1 MTPQQA
7 TKQLL
12 DMGCN
17 YLSVVDIEGNTLV
30 PKQQNKFTEPADIK
44 KQADKVTNY
53 VKTAPEGTYVIEGR
67 IGSTSKPTQI
77 VVSKGESAPATAA
90 APTAAAPS
98 RGIADPGSESVLSY
112 SAALKMQ
119 GELAE
124 LRAEN
129 ARLKDLVEYLETDLA
144 LMEAEAAEAAEA
156 PQMAESPVMGAI
168 GQLAAILPA
177 VVDKWFENQ
186 KENREIEKA
195 KLYQQ
200 MQQRQAQ
207 QAPRSYENNTTG
219 YDTF

>member
-44 KQADKVTNY
+44 KQADKVMNY

-98 RGIADPGSESVLSY
+98 RGIADPGECVELQRRAKD
-112 SAALKMQ
+112 AA
-119 GELAE
+119 ADR
-124 LRAEN
+124 RAYFG
-129 ARLKDLVEYLETDLA
+129 K
-144 LMEAEAAEAAEA
+144 
-156 PQMAESPVMGAI
+156 
-168 GQLAAILPA
+168 
-177 VVDKWFENQ
+177 
-186 KENREIEKA
+186 
-195 KLYQQ
+195 
-200 MQQRQAQ
+200 RQAK
-207 QAPRSYENNTTG
+207 RSG
-219 YDTF
+219 GIAGG

>member
-1 MTPQQA
+1 MTALQA

-44 KQADKVTNY
+44 KQADKVANY

-67 IGSTSKPTQI
+67 IGSTSKPTQL
-77 VVSKGESAPATAA
+77 VVHKGEVAPATAA

-98 RGIADPGSESVLSY
+98 RGISDPGSESVLSY
-112 SAALKMQ
+112 TAALKMQ
-119 GELAE
+119 SEIAE

-129 ARLKDLVEYLETDLA
+129 ARLKDLVESLEADLSE
-144 LMEAEAAEAAEA
+144 MEEAE
-156 PQMAESPVMGAI
+156 PQQMAESPAMNAL

-195 KLYQQ
+195 KLYQMHQ
-200 MQQRQAQ
+200 ARQAQ
-207 QAPRSYENNTTG
+207 QQQYQSNGHSEYES
-219 YDTF
+219 F

>member
-1 MTPQQA
+1 
-7 TKQLL
+7 
-12 DMGCN
+12 MGCN

-44 KQADKVTNY
+44 KQADKVANY

-67 IGSTSKPTQI
+67 IGSTSKPTQL
-77 VVSKGESAPATAA
+77 VVHKGEVAPATAA

-98 RGIADPGSESVLSY
+98 RGISDPGSESVLSY
-112 SAALKMQ
+112 TAALKMQ
-119 GELAE
+119 AEIAE

-129 ARLKDLVEYLETDLA
+129 ARLKDLVESLEADLSE
-144 LMEAEAAEAAEA
+144 MEEAE
-156 PQMAESPVMGAI
+156 PQQMAESPAMNAL

-195 KLYQQ
+195 KLYQMHQ
-200 MQQRQAQ
+200 ARQAQ
-207 QAPRSYENNTTG
+207 QQQYQSNGHSEYES
-219 YDTF
+219 F

>member
-1 MTPQQA
+1 MTALQA

-44 KQADKVTNY
+44 KQADKVANY

-67 IGSTSKPTQI
+67 IGSTSKPTQL
-77 VVSKGESAPATAA
+77 VVHKGEVAPATAA

-98 RGIADPGSESVLSY
+98 RGISDPGSESVLSY
-112 SAALKMQ
+112 TAALKMQ
-119 GELAE
+119 AEIAE

-129 ARLKDLVEYLETDLA
+129 ARLKDLVESLEADL
-144 LMEAEAAEAAEA
+144 LEMEEAE
-156 PQMAESPVMGAI
+156 PQQMAESPAMNAL

-195 KLYQQ
+195 KLYQMHQ
-200 MQQRQAQ
+200 ARQAQ
-207 QAPRSYENNTTG
+207 QQQYQSNGHSEYES
-219 YDTF
+219 F

>member
-1 MTPQQA
+1 MTALQA

-44 KQADKVTNY
+44 KQADKVANY

-67 IGSTSKPTQI
+67 IGSTSKPTQL
-77 VVSKGESAPATAA
+77 VVHKGEVAPATAA

-98 RGIADPGSESVLSY
+98 RGISDLGSESVLSY
-112 SAALKMQ
+112 TAALKMQ
-119 GELAE
+119 AEIAE

-129 ARLKDLVEYLETDLA
+129 ARLKDLVDSLEADLSE
-144 LMEAEAAEAAEA
+144 MEEAE
-156 PQMAESPVMGAI
+156 PQQMAESPAI
-168 GQLAAILPA
+168 NALGQLAAILPA

-195 KLYQQ
+195 KLYQMHQ
-200 MQQRQAQ
+200 ARQAQ
-207 QAPRSYENNTTG
+207 QQQYQSNGHSEYES
-219 YDTF
+219 F

>member
-1 MTPQQA
+1 MTALQA

-30 PKQQNKFTEPADIK
+30 PKQQNKYTEPADIK
-44 KQADKVTNY
+44 KQAEKVANY

-67 IGSTSKPTQI
+67 IGSTSKPTQL
-77 VVSKGESAPATAA
+77 VVHKGEVAPATAA

-98 RGIADPGSESVLSY
+98 RGISDPGSESVLSY
-112 SAALKMQ
+112 TAALKMQ
-119 GELAE
+119 AEIAE

-129 ARLKDLVEYLETDLA
+129 ARLKDLVDSLEADLSE
-144 LMEAEAAEAAEA
+144 MEEAE
-156 PQMAESPVMGAI
+156 PQQMAESPAMNAL

-195 KLYQQ
+195 KLYQMHQ
-200 MQQRQAQ
+200 ARQAQ
-207 QAPRSYENNTTG
+207 QQQYQSNGHSEYES
-219 YDTF
+219 F

>member
-44 KQADKVTNY
+44 KQADKVANY

-67 IGSTSKPTQI
+67 IGSTSKPTQL
-77 VVSKGESAPATAA
+77 VVHKGEVAPATAA

-98 RGIADPGSESVLSY
+98 RGISDPGSESVLSY
-112 SAALKMQ
+112 TAALKMQ
-119 GELAE
+119 SEIAE

-129 ARLKDLVEYLETDLA
+129 ARLKDLVESLEADLSE
-144 LMEAEAAEAAEA
+144 MEEAE
-156 PQMAESPVMGAI
+156 PQQMAESPAMNAL

-195 KLYQQ
+195 KLYQMHQ
-200 MQQRQAQ
+200 ARQAQ
-207 QAPRSYENNTTG
+207 QQQYQSNGHSEYES
-219 YDTF
+219 F

>member
-1 MTPQQA
+1 MTALQA

-44 KQADKVTNY
+44 KQADKVANY

-67 IGSTSKPTQI
+67 IGSTSKPTQL
-77 VVSKGESAPATAA
+77 VVHKGEVAPATAA

-98 RGIADPGSESVLSY
+98 RGISDPGSESVLSY
-112 SAALKMQ
+112 TAALKMQ
-119 GELAE
+119 AEIAE

-129 ARLKDLVEYLETDLA
+129 ARLKDLVDSLEADLSE
-144 LMEAEAAEAAEA
+144 MEEAE
-156 PQMAESPVMGAI
+156 PQQMAESPAMNAL

-195 KLYQQ
+195 KLYQMHQ
-200 MQQRQAQ
+200 ARQAQ
-207 QAPRSYENNTTG
+207 QQQYQSNGHSEYES
-219 YDTF
+219 F

>member
-17 YLSVVDIEGNTLV
+17 YFSVVDIDGNTLV

-44 KQADKVTNY
+44 KQAEKVANY

-67 IGSTSKPTQI
+67 IGSTSKPTQL
-77 VVSKGESAPATAA
+77 VVHKGESAPATAEA
-90 APTAAAPS
+90 LKAAAPS
-98 RGIADPGSESVLSY
+98 RGISDPGSESVLSY

-119 GELAE
+119 QQIAE
-124 LRAEN
+124 LTAEN
-129 ARLKDLVEYLETDLA
+129 ARLKDLVESLEADLA
-144 LMEAEAAEAAEA
+144 DIEEAAAEA
-156 PQMAESPVMGAI
+156 PQMAESPAMGAI
-168 GQLAAILPA
+168 GQLAAVLPA

-195 KLYQQ
+195 KLYQAH
-200 MQQRQAQ
+200 QQRQAQ
-207 QAPRSYENNTTG
+207 QKQYQANNVHSDYES
-219 YDTF
+219 F

>member
-12 DMGCN
+12 DMGCTFF
-17 YLSVVDIEGNTLV
+17 SVVDIDGNTLV
-30 PKQQNKFTEPADIK
+30 PKQQNKFVEPADIK
-44 KQADKVTNY
+44 KQAEKVANY
-53 VKTAPEGTYVIEGR
+53 VRTAPEGTYVIEGR

-77 VVSKGESAPATAA
+77 VVSKGEVAPATAA

-98 RGIADPGSESVLSY
+98 RGIADPGENVLSY

-119 GELAE
+119 QQIAE
-124 LRAEN
+124 LTSEN
-129 ARLKDLVEYLETDLA
+129 ARLKDLVESMEADLA
-144 LMEAEAAEAAEA
+144 DMEAEAADA
-156 PQMAESPVMGAI
+156 PQMAESPAMGAI

-195 KLYQQ
+195 KMYQA

-207 QAPRSYENNTTG
+207 QQQYQSNGHSE

>member
-1 MTPQQA
+1 MTALQA

-17 YLSVVDIEGNTLV
+17 YLSVVDIEGNTLG
-30 PKQQNKFTEPADIK
+30 PKKQNKFTEPADNK
-44 KQADKVTNY
+44 KQAEKVANY

-67 IGSTSKPTQI
+67 IGSTSKPTQL
-77 VVSKGESAPATAA
+77 VVHKGEVAPATAA

-98 RGIADPGSESVLSY
+98 RGISDPGSESVLSY
-112 SAALKMQ
+112 TAALKMQ
-119 GELAE
+119 AEIAE

-129 ARLKDLVEYLETDLA
+129 ARLKDLVDSLEADLSE
-144 LMEAEAAEAAEA
+144 MEEAE
-156 PQMAESPVMGAI
+156 PQQMAESPAMNAL

-195 KLYQQ
+195 KLYQMHQ
-200 MQQRQAQ
+200 ARQAQ
-207 QAPRSYENNTTG
+207 QQQYQSNGHSEYES
-219 YDTF
+219 F

>member
-1 MTPQQA
+1 MTALQA

-44 KQADKVTNY
+44 KQAEKVANY

-67 IGSTSKPTQI
+67 IGSTSKPTQL
-77 VVSKGESAPATAA
+77 VVHKGEVAPATAA

-98 RGIADPGSESVLSY
+98 RGISDPGSESVLSY
-112 SAALKMQ
+112 TAALKMQ
-119 GELAE
+119 AEIAE

-129 ARLKDLVEYLETDLA
+129 ARLKDLVDSLEADLSE
-144 LMEAEAAEAAEA
+144 MEEAE
-156 PQMAESPVMGAI
+156 PQQMAESPAMNAL

-195 KLYQQ
+195 KLYQ
-200 MQQRQAQ
+200 MHQQRQAQ
-207 QAPRSYENNTTG
+207 QPQYQSNRDTTG

>member
-17 YLSVVDIEGNTLV
+17 YFSVVDIDGNTLV

-44 KQADKVTNY
+44 KQAEKVANY

-67 IGSTSKPTQI
+67 IGSTSKPTQL
-77 VVSKGESAPATAA
+77 VVHKGESAPATAP
-90 APTAAAPS
+90 APAAAAPS
-98 RGIADPGSESVLSY
+98 RGISDPGSESVLSY

-119 GELAE
+119 QQIAE
-124 LRAEN
+124 LTAEN
-129 ARLKDLVEYLETDLA
+129 ARLKDLVESLEADLA
-144 LMEAEAAEAAEA
+144 DMEAEAADA
-156 PQMAESPVMGAI
+156 PQLAESPAMGAI
-168 GQLAAILPA
+168 GQLAAVLPA
-177 VVDKWFENQ
+177 LVDKWFENQ

-200 MQQRQAQ
+200 HQHRQAQ
-207 QAPRSYENNTTG
+207 QAPRSYENNTTS

>member
-1 MTPQQA
+1 MTALQA

-17 YLSVVDIEGNTLV
+17 YLSVVNIEGNTLV

-44 KQADKVTNY
+44 KQAEKVANY

-67 IGSTSKPTQI
+67 IGSTSKPTQL
-77 VVSKGESAPATAA
+77 VVHKGEVAPATAA

-98 RGIADPGSESVLSY
+98 RGISDPGSESVLSY
-112 SAALKMQ
+112 TAALKMQ
-119 GELAE
+119 AEIAE

-129 ARLKDLVEYLETDLA
+129 ARLKDLVDSLEADLSE
-144 LMEAEAAEAAEA
+144 MEEAE
-156 PQMAESPVMGAI
+156 PQQMAESPAMNAL

-195 KLYQQ
+195 KLYQ
-200 MQQRQAQ
+200 MHQQRQAQ
-207 QAPRSYENNTTG
+207 QQQYQSNGHSEYES
-219 YDTF
+219 F

>member
-1 MTPQQA
+1 MTALQA

-44 KQADKVTNY
+44 KQAEKVANY

-67 IGSTSKPTQI
+67 IGSTSKPTQL
-77 VVSKGESAPATAA
+77 VVHKGEVAPATAA

-98 RGIADPGSESVLSY
+98 RGISDPGSESVLSY
-112 SAALKMQ
+112 TAALKMQ
-119 GELAE
+119 AEIAE

-129 ARLKDLVEYLETDLA
+129 ARLKDLVDSLEADLSE
-144 LMEAEAAEAAEA
+144 MEEAE
-156 PQMAESPVMGAI
+156 PQQMAESPAMNAL

-195 KLYQQ
+195 KLYQMHQ
-200 MQQRQAQ
+200 ARQAQ
-207 QAPRSYENNTTG
+207 QQQYQSNGHSEYES
-219 YDTF
+219 F

>member
-1 MTPQQA
+1 MTALQA

-44 KQADKVTNY
+44 KQAEKVANY

-119 GELAE
+119 AEIAE

-129 ARLKDLVEYLETDLA
+129 ARLKDLVDSLEADLSE
-144 LMEAEAAEAAEA
+144 MEEAE
-156 PQMAESPVMGAI
+156 PQQMAESPAMNAL
-168 GQLAAILPA
+168 GQLAAVLPV

-195 KLYQQ
+195 KLYQ
-200 MQQRQAQ
+200 MHQQRQAQ
-207 QAPRSYENNTTG
+207 QQQYQSNG
-219 YDTF
+219 HSDYDTF

>member
-1 MTPQQA
+1 MTALQA

-44 KQADKVTNY
+44 KQADKVANY

-67 IGSTSKPTQI
+67 IGSTSKPTQL
-77 VVSKGESAPATAA
+77 VVHKGEVAPATAA

-98 RGIADPGSESVLSY
+98 RGISDPGSESVLSY
-112 SAALKMQ
+112 TTALKMQ
-119 GELAE
+119 AEIAE

-129 ARLKDLVEYLETDLA
+129 ARLKDLVDSLEADLSE
-144 LMEAEAAEAAEA
+144 MEEAE
-156 PQMAESPVMGAI
+156 PQQMAESPAMNAL

-195 KLYQQ
+195 KLYQMHQ
-200 MQQRQAQ
+200 ARQAQ
-207 QAPRSYENNTTG
+207 QQQYQSNGHSEYES
-219 YDTF
+219 F

>member
-1 MTPQQA
+1 MTQQQA

-44 KQADKVTNY
+44 KQADKVMNY

-98 RGIADPGSESVLSY
+98 RGIADPGENVLSY

-119 GELAE
+119 QQIAE
-124 LRAEN
+124 LTSEN
-129 ARLKDLVEYLETDLA
+129 ARLKDLVESLEADLA
-144 LMEAEAAEAAEA
+144 DMED
-156 PQMAESPVMGAI
+156 GAFLCFCVKFFKFFKLFRI
-168 GQLAAILPA
+168 FDHFSFSLFIFIPSS
-177 VVDKWFENQ
+177 
-186 KENREIEKA
+186 NR
-195 KLYQQ
+195 L
-200 MQQRQAQ
+200 
-207 QAPRSYENNTTG
+207 
-219 YDTF
+219 F

>member
-1 MTPQQA
+1 MTALQA

-17 YLSVVDIEGNTLV
+17 YLSVVNIEGNTLV

-44 KQADKVTNY
+44 KQAEKVANY

-67 IGSTSKPTQI
+67 IGSTSKPTQL
-77 VVSKGESAPATAA
+77 VVHKGEVAPATDA

-98 RGIADPGSESVLSY
+98 RGISDPGSESVLSY
-112 SAALKMQ
+112 TAALKMQ
-119 GELAE
+119 AEIAE

-129 ARLKDLVEYLETDLA
+129 ARLKDLVDSLEADLSE
-144 LMEAEAAEAAEA
+144 MEEAE
-156 PQMAESPVMGAI
+156 PQQMAESPAMNAL

-195 KLYQQ
+195 KLYQ
-200 MQQRQAQ
+200 MHQQRQAQ
-207 QAPRSYENNTTG
+207 QQQYQSNGHSEYES
-219 YDTF
+219 F

>member
-1 MTPQQA
+1 MTALQA

-44 KQADKVTNY
+44 KQADKVANY

-67 IGSTSKPTQI
+67 IGSTSKPTQL
-77 VVSKGESAPATAA
+77 VVHKGEVAPATAA

-98 RGIADPGSESVLSY
+98 RGISDPGSESVLSY
-112 SAALKMQ
+112 TAALKMQ
-119 GELAE
+119 AEIAE

-129 ARLKDLVEYLETDLA
+129 ARLKDLVESLEADLSE
-144 LMEAEAAEAAEA
+144 MEEAE
-156 PQMAESPVMGAI
+156 PQQMAESPAMNAL

-195 KLYQQ
+195 KLYQMHQ
-200 MQQRQAQ
+200 ARQAQ
-207 QAPRSYENNTTG
+207 QQQYQSNGHSEYES
-219 YDTF
+219 F

>member
-1 MTPQQA
+1 MTALQA

-44 KQADKVTNY
+44 KQADKVANY

-67 IGSTSKPTQI
+67 IGSTSKPTQL
-77 VVSKGESAPATAA
+77 VVNKGEVASATAA

-98 RGIADPGSESVLSY
+98 RGISDPGSESVLSY
-112 SAALKMQ
+112 TAALKMQ
-119 GELAE
+119 AEIAE

-129 ARLKDLVEYLETDLA
+129 ARLKDLVDSLEADLSE
-144 LMEAEAAEAAEA
+144 MEEAE
-156 PQMAESPVMGAI
+156 PQQMAESPAI
-168 GQLAAILPA
+168 SALGQLAAILPA

-195 KLYQQ
+195 KLYQ
-200 MQQRQAQ
+200 MHQQRQAQ
-207 QAPRSYENNTTG
+207 QPQYQSNGQNSYES
-219 YDTF
+219 F

>member
-1 MTPQQA
+1 MTALQA

-44 KQADKVTNY
+44 KQADKVANY

-67 IGSTSKPTQI
+67 IGSTSKPTQL
-77 VVSKGESAPATAA
+77 VVHKGEVAPATAA

-98 RGIADPGSESVLSY
+98 RGISDPGSESVLSY
-112 SAALKMQ
+112 TAALKMQ
-119 GELAE
+119 AEIAE

-129 ARLKDLVEYLETDLA
+129 ARLKDLVDALEADLA
-144 LMEAEAAEAAEA
+144 DMESAEPE
-156 PQMAESPVMGAI
+156 PMAESPAMGAL

-195 KLYQQ
+195 KLYQMHQ
-200 MQQRQAQ
+200 ARQAQ
-207 QAPRSYENNTTG
+207 QQQYQSNGHSEYES
-219 YDTF
+219 F

>member
-1 MTPQQA
+1 MTALQA

-44 KQADKVTNY
+44 KQAEKVANY

-67 IGSTSKPTQI
+67 IGSTSKPTQL
-77 VVSKGESAPATAA
+77 VVHKGEVAPATAA

-98 RGIADPGSESVLSY
+98 RGISDPGSESVLSY
-112 SAALKMQ
+112 TAALKMQ
-119 GELAE
+119 AEIAE

-129 ARLKDLVEYLETDLA
+129 ARLKDLVESLEADLSE
-144 LMEAEAAEAAEA
+144 MEEAE
-156 PQMAESPVMGAI
+156 PQQMAESPAMNAL

-195 KLYQQ
+195 KLYQMHQ
-200 MQQRQAQ
+200 ARQAQ
-207 QAPRSYENNTTG
+207 QQQYQSNGHSEYES
-219 YDTF
+219 F

>member
-1 MTPQQA
+1 MTALQA

-44 KQADKVTNY
+44 KQADKVANY

-67 IGSTSKPTQI
+67 IGSTSKPTQL
-77 VVSKGESAPATAA
+77 VVHKGEVAPATAA

-98 RGIADPGSESVLSY
+98 RGISDPGSESVLSY
-112 SAALKMQ
+112 TAALKMQ
-119 GELAE
+119 AEIAE

-129 ARLKDLVEYLETDLA
+129 ARLKDLVDSLEADLSE
-144 LMEAEAAEAAEA
+144 MEEAE
-156 PQMAESPVMGAI
+156 PQQMAESPAMNAL

-177 VVDKWFENQ
+177 VVDKWFEKQ

-195 KLYQQ
+195 KLYQMHQ
-200 MQQRQAQ
+200 ARQAQ
-207 QAPRSYENNTTG
+207 QQQYQSNGHSEYES
-219 YDTF
+219 F

>member
-17 YLSVVDIEGNTLV
+17 YFSVVDIDGNTLV

-44 KQADKVTNY
+44 KQAEKVANY

-67 IGSTSKPTQI
+67 IGSTSKPTQL
-77 VVSKGESAPATAA
+77 VVHKGESAPATAEA
-90 APTAAAPS
+90 LKAAAPS
-98 RGIADPGSESVLSY
+98 RGISDPGSESVLSY

-119 GELAE
+119 QQIAE
-124 LRAEN
+124 LTAEN
-129 ARLKDLVEYLETDLA
+129 ARLKDLVESLEADLA
-144 LMEAEAAEAAEA
+144 DMEADAADA
-156 PQMAESPVMGAI
+156 PQLAESPAMGAI
-168 GQLAAILPA
+168 GQLAAVLPA
-177 VVDKWFENQ
+177 LVDKWFENQ

-200 MQQRQAQ
+200 HQQRQAQ
-207 QAPRSYENNTTG
+207 QAPRSYENNTTS

>member
-1 MTPQQA
+1 MTALQA

-44 KQADKVTNY
+44 KQAEKVANY

-67 IGSTSKPTQI
+67 IGSTSKPTQL
-77 VVSKGESAPATAA
+77 VVHKGEVAPATAA

-98 RGIADPGSESVLSY
+98 RGISNPGSESVLSY
-112 SAALKMQ
+112 TAALKMQ
-119 GELAE
+119 AEIAE

-129 ARLKDLVEYLETDLA
+129 ARLKDLVDSLEADLA
-144 LMEAEAAEAAEA
+144 EMEEAE
-156 PQMAESPVMGAI
+156 PQQMAESPAMNAL

-195 KLYQQ
+195 KLYQMHQ
-200 MQQRQAQ
+200 ARQAQ
-207 QAPRSYENNTTG
+207 QQQYQSNGHSEYES
-219 YDTF
+219 F